1 MSAKNSQPWKEW
13 IILLVLLV
21 IAVLT
26 GLLFPVHQ
34 ARMLQAS
41 WSLGKEMLLI
51 LPAVLV
57 LMGLFSVWISQEM
70 VVEYLGQT
78 SGIRGIALALL
89 FGATPTGP
97 LYVAFPIAT
106 ALWKKGA
113 RLSNIIIFLT
123 AWGCIKLPQE
133 MVELQFLGARFMLAR
148 LSLTILAAIGMGFI
162 MEQLINPTEQSRENQ
177 QEHTN
182 ENI

>member
-1 MSAKNSQPWKEW
+1 MSEKNRSQWKEW
-13 IILLVLLV
+13 LILLVLLMV
-21 IAVLT
+21 AALI
-26 GLLFPVHQ
+26 GLLFPAYQ
-34 ARMLQAS
+34 APMLQAS
-41 WSLGKEMLLI
+41 WSLGKEMLFI
-51 LPAVLV
+51 LPAVMV

-70 VVEYLGQT
+70 VVQYLGRT
-78 SGIRGIALALL
+78 SGIRGITLALL

-106 ALWKKGA
+106 ALRKKGA

-123 AWGCIKLPQE
+123 AWACIKLPQE

-148 LSLTILAAIGMGFI
+148 LSLTILAAIIMGFI
-162 MEQLINPTEQSRENQ
+162 MEQLINSKEQSHKNQ
-177 QEHTN
+177 QEQTS